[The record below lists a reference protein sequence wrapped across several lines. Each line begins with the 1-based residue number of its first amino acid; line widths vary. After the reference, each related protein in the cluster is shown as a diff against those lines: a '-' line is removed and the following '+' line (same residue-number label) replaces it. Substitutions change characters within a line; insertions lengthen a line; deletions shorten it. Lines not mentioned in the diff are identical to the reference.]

1 MKSSKSHIVITSV
14 LFAYAC
20 IMAWIGRANLYN
32 PAQRTTYL
40 ISIGVEIVVLVGVF
54 FFLKKR
60 NELRDKRKNKR

>member
-1 MKSSKSHIVITSV
+1 MKRKSHIVIPAA
-14 LFAYAC
+14 LFCYAV

-40 ISIGVEIVVLVGVF
+40 ISIGAELVILAALY

-60 NELRDKRKNKR
+60 NEIRDKRNSK